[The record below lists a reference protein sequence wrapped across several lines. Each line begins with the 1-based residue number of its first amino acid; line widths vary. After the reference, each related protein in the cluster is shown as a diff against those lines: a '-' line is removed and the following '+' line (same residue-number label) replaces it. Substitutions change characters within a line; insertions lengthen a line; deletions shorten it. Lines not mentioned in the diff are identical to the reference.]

1 MSGTNSVMC
10 VMGSVVHLK
19 ALVNTGSQELAAAGG
34 PSATH
39 LLYPLPV
46 GSHISKTQSVQTHT
60 SPKNNL
66 SFSIKGYKN
75 LVKISNNKKIYK

>member
-1 MSGTNSVMC
+1 MC

-46 GSHISKTQSVQTHT
+46 GAHIKHT
-60 SPKNNL
+60 IHLDIHKCTSNLLFCMKGNKNCM
-66 SFSIKGYKN
+66 
-75 LVKISNNKKIYK
+75 

>member
-1 MSGTNSVMC
+1 MFKTLTHVRTHMALAALPGSGSVSGTNSVMC

-46 GSHISKTQSVQTHT
+46 GAHIKHT
-60 SPKNNL
+60 
-66 SFSIKGYKN
+66 IR
-75 LVKISNNKKIYK
+75 